1 VVKVDYSGLLTKDKS
16 VLNLTVDFDRDLSE
30 IKERLDEDLDLIG

>member
-1 VVKVDYSGLLTKDKS
+1 MRVDYSGFLMKDTS
-16 VLNLTVDFDRDLSE
+16 VNVTVDFDRDLNE